1 MPATVKNSM
10 GFNTPYVNFSMNM
23 TSVKRQCGIMRY
35 NCPLAYFLKSD
46 FIKLIYMIM
55 KQRLHLLYKR
65 FWKPMKKWIR
75 SIVKGRD
82 DDDNNFSH
90 PFAIF

>member
-1 MPATVKNSM
+1 
-10 GFNTPYVNFSMNM
+10 
-23 TSVKRQCGIMRY
+23 
-35 NCPLAYFLKSD
+35 
-46 FIKLIYMIM
+46 MIM
-55 KQRLHLLYKR
+55 KQRLHLLYER

-75 SIVKGRD
+75 RIVKGRD